1 MSSTIKVIAK
11 PTTTKVII
19 LPRYNSL
26 VDIEA
31 VDVSI
36 SDAGGYYD
44 STNVEGALAE
54 MSVAKACNKY
64 WSSGN
69 VKELDV
75 GAWEIRNTPNP
86 TGDLVIRQRDVELK
100 KMEAKL
106 KRTS

>member
-11 PTTTKVII
+11 PVTTKVII

-44 STNVEGALAE
+44 SANVEGALAE
-54 MSVAKACNKY
+54 
-64 WSSGN
+64 
-69 VKELDV
+69 
-75 GAWEIRNTPNP
+75 
-86 TGDLVIRQRDVELK
+86 IRQEYFAVQWQAQALSHLDS
-100 KMEAKL
+100 M
-106 KRTS
+106 